1 MTRYQ
6 RAYQTMEVA
15 EETLMKLMSEGTVH
29 LAIS

>member
-6 RAYQTMEVA
+6 CAYQTMEVA
-15 EETLMKLMSEGTVH
+15 EETLMKLMLEGTVH